1 MSKKVLLFIFFLLVL
16 LSCSWLVQATSLNG
30 TVTPVYQ
37 DKHYV
42 FRNFDTAKGFVRL
55 NNGFTILAGQSAGL
69 DTFVTVSGA
78 IDLRTTGSL
87 DLRGDLFLDAHAT
100 WSSSGKIYGR
110 GNAIHLSGSLSLPT
124 DTIVQFIDDTVI
136 NGHGHTLTLGAHAQ
150 LLLAS
155 DVSLTLKNMTLKTT
169 RNSSHIP
176 IIRCFDQKGHVTLD
190 NVELALADD
199 FPFRTGRMFFEND
212 VVVTGTSCFV
222 YQSVMQSYVLPHS
235 LLTFDPGTTLYYYPS
250 STTKSLIQQQ
260 DKSAGIY
267 LNGSS
272 TTLQT
277 THTGMRLSK
286 GRFWLDNKV
295 TVSTRASTVANGF
308 VQLTTASYGTRVRSV
323 DWSPDGRYLAVGG
336 TGPTNGMEFQIYRF
350 NGSTLTYV
358 TGDNWTG
365 GGAEVWRVRWHPSGR
380 FVAAVGDATNDV
392 RVYSFDG
399 TTLITLDVTDLTSAG
414 EVKGLAWH
422 PTGHYLVCGIDD
434 DLPSTE
440 LQLYHFDGASLTFI
454 YGIDLGASFARGT
467 GLGWH
472 PDGMYLGLCGTA
484 NNLQETRTYLF
495 DGSTLTLIQ
504 DSGLGADGRSLE
516 FTPDGLFFATA
527 LSNAGHTTSRF
538 KIQEINPGGS
548 FQDVDT
554 TTYNSSADQSTFEIR
569 WSPDGNYLVG
579 GGTGPDDGN
588 ELKLYQFVRP
598 STIAQVA
605 SYNYGTAINGV
616 AWSRDGKYIAIGGNG
631 AGGGHDE
638 LEVWTVSYRFDTSTQ
653 ALTNGLT
660 LGNSTAGASFDLDTY
675 VLSGATLNLAGQLF
689 YDSTS

>member
-1 MSKKVLLFIFFLLVL
+1 MNRFVKLLAVLALCPTLAG
-16 LSCSWLVQATSLNG
+16 ATSLNG
-30 TVTPVYQ
+30 TASIVYQ

-42 FRNFDTAKGFVRL
+42 FRNFDTAKGYVRL

-87 DLRGDLFLDAHAT
+87 DLRGDLFLDAHVT

-136 NGHGHTLTLGAHAQ
+136 DGHGHTLTLGAHAQ

-169 RNSSHIP
+169 RNSVHIP
-176 IIRCFDQKGHVTLD
+176 IIRCFDQTGHVTLD

-222 YQSVMQSYVLPHS
+222 YQSVMQSYVVPHS

-250 STTKSLIQQQ
+250 STDKDLVQLQ
-260 DKSAGIY
+260 DKSAGVY
-267 LNGSS
+267 FKGAA

-286 GRFWLDNKV
+286 GRLWLDNKV
-295 TVSTRASTVANGF
+295 TLTTRANTVANGF

-336 TGPTNGMEFQIYRF
+336 TGPTNTFEFQVYRF

-365 GGAEVWRVRWHPSGR
+365 GGAEVWRVRWHPNGR

-392 RVYSFDG
+392 RIYSFDG
-399 TTLITLDVTDLTSAG
+399 STLITLDAINITTGDVR
-414 EVKGLAWH
+414 GLAWS
-422 PTGHYLVCGIDD
+422 PSGEFILFGIDNENASD
-434 DLPSTE
+434 E
-440 LQLYHFDGASLTFI
+440 IRVYRFDGNSLTFVDSADMNVTSASARGLSWHPSGKFFCVAGNAGALSI
-454 YGIDLGASFARGT
+454 ETRVYSFNGTSISVVQASNAGQSGRSAEFSQDGLYFAIAMNTIGGGDSRLTMCSFTGASFSVVE
-467 GLGWH
+467 H
-472 PDGMYLGLCGTA
+472 IVY
-484 NNLQETRTYLF
+484 
-495 DGSTLTLIQ
+495 
-504 DSGLGADGRSLE
+504 SGGNDNFLE
-516 FTPDGLFFATA
+516 
-527 LSNAGHTTSRF
+527 
-538 KIQEINPGGS
+538 
-548 FQDVDT
+548 V
-554 TTYNSSADQSTFEIR
+554 R
-569 WSPDGNYLVG
+569 WSPDGQYLVG
-579 GGTGPDDGN
+579 GGNSPSNGS
-588 ELKLYQFVRP
+588 ELKLYQFTRP
-598 STIAQVA
+598 ATLTEVA

-616 AWSRDGKYIAIGGNG
+616 AWSSDGKYVAIGGEG
-631 AGGGHDE
+631 PDGGHDE
-638 LEVWTVSYRFDTSTQ
+638 IEVWTISYRFDTTTQ
-653 ALTNGLT
+653 ALTNGLV
-660 LGNSTAGASFDLDTY
+660 LGSSTAGSSFDLDTY
-675 VLSGATLNLAGQLF
+675 VLSDATVNLAGQLF

>member
-1 MSKKVLLFIFFLLVL
+1 MKRFLKLLVVL
-16 LSCSWLVQATSLNG
+16 ALCPTLVRATSLNG
-30 TVTPVYQ
+30 TASIVYQ

-42 FRNFDTAKGFVRL
+42 FRNFNTAKGYVRL

-87 DLRGDLFLDAHAT
+87 DLRGDLFLDAHVT

-110 GNAIHLSGSLSLPT
+110 GNAIHLSGPLSLPT

-136 NGHGHTLTLGAHAQ
+136 DGHGNTLTLGAHAQ

-155 DVSLTLKNMTLKTT
+155 DVSLTLKNMTIQTT
-169 RNSSHIP
+169 RNSSNIP

-199 FPFRTGRMFFEND
+199 FPFRTGRMFFNND
-212 VVVTGTSCFV
+212 VIVTGTSCFI
-222 YQSVMQSYVLPHS
+222 YQSWMQSYVLPHS

-308 VQLTTASYGTRVRSV
+308 VQLITASYGSRVRSV

-365 GGAEVWRVRWHPSGR
+365 GGAEVWRVRWHPNGR
-380 FVAAVGDATNDV
+380 FVAAVGEATNDV
-392 RVYSFDG
+392 RIYSFDG
-399 TTLITLDVTDLTSAG
+399 TALTTLDVTDLTTSG
-414 EVKGLAWH
+414 QVRGVAWS
-422 PTGHYLVCGIDD
+422 PSGDFLLFGIDND
-434 DLPSTE
+434 NPSDE
-440 LQLYHFDGASLTFI
+440 IQVYRFDGNSLTFVDSADMNVTSASARGLSWHPSGKFFCVSGNAGALSTETRVYSFNGTSI
-454 YGIDLGASFARGT
+454 SIVQASNAGQSGRSAEFSQDGLYFAIAMNMISGGDSRLTMCSFTGASF
-467 GLGWH
+467 
-472 PDGMYLGLCGTA
+472 
-484 NNLQETRTYLF
+484 
-495 DGSTLTLIQ
+495 SVVQ
-504 DSGLGADGRSLE
+504 DIVYSGGNDNFLE
-516 FTPDGLFFATA
+516 
-527 LSNAGHTTSRF
+527 
-538 KIQEINPGGS
+538 
-548 FQDVDT
+548 V
-554 TTYNSSADQSTFEIR
+554 R
-569 WSPDGNYLVG
+569 WSPDGQYLVG
-579 GGTGPDDGN
+579 GGKSPTDGN
-588 ELKLYQFVRP
+588 ELKFYQFTRP
-598 STIAQVA
+598 GTLTEIA
-605 SYNYGTAINGV
+605 SYDYGTSINGV
-616 AWSRDGKYIAIGGNG
+616 AWSNDGKYIAIGGETST
-631 AGGGHDE
+631 GGHDE
-638 LEVWTVSYRFDTSTQ
+638 IEVWTVSYRFDTTTQ
-653 ALTNGLT
+653 ALTNGLV
-660 LGNSTAGASFDLDTY
+660 LGNSTAGSSFDLDTY
-675 VLSGATLNLAGQLF
+675 VLSDATINLAGQLM

>member
-1 MSKKVLLFIFFLLVL
+1 MKRLIKLLVVL
-16 LSCSWLVQATSLNG
+16 MLCSTQVCATSLNG
-30 TVTPVYQ
+30 TASIVYQ

-42 FRNFDTAKGFVRL
+42 FRNFNTAKGYVRL

-87 DLRGDLFLDAHAT
+87 DLRGDLFLDAHVT

-110 GNAIHLSGSLSLPT
+110 GNTIHLGGPLNLPA
-124 DTIVQFIDDTVI
+124 DTILQFIDDTI
-136 NGHGHTLTLGAHAQ
+136 IDGDGHALTLGAHAQ

-155 DVSLTLKNMTLKTT
+155 DVSLTLKNMTIQTT
-169 RNSSHIP
+169 RNSAHIP

-199 FPFRTGRMFFEND
+199 FAFRTGRMFFNND

-222 YQSVMQSYVLPHS
+222 YQSVMQSYVVPHS

-250 STTKSLIQQQ
+250 STDKDLVQLQ
-260 DKSAGIY
+260 DKSSGIY
-267 LNGSS
+267 LNGAA

-277 THTGMRLSK
+277 THTGMQLTK
-286 GRFWLDNKV
+286 GRFWLDNKI
-295 TVSTRASTVANGF
+295 TLSTRANTVANGF

-336 TGPTNGMEFQIYRF
+336 FGPTNGMEFQIYRF

-365 GGAEVWRVRWHPSGR
+365 AGVEVWRVRWHPHGR

-399 TTLITLDVTDLTSAG
+399 TTLVTLDVTDLTSAG

-422 PTGHYLVCGIDD
+422 PSGNYVACGIDD

-440 LQLYHFDGASLTFI
+440 LQLYSFNGTTLTFVD
-454 YGIDLGASFARGT
+454 GVDMGASFGRAN

-472 PDGMYLGLCGTA
+472 PNGIYLGVCGTA
-484 NNLQETRTYLF
+484 TSFNETRTFLF
-495 DGSTLTLIQ
+495 NGSTLTSI
-504 DSGLGADGRSLE
+504 DDRNLGADGQSLE
-516 FTPDGLFFATA
+516 FSPDGLFFATA
-527 LSNAGHTTSRF
+527 LSNGGHTTSRF
-538 KIQEINPGGS
+538 NMQQINPGGS
-548 FQDVDT
+548 FLNQNT
-554 TTYNSSADQSTFEIR
+554 TTYNSSADMSTFEIR
-569 WSPDGNYLVG
+569 WSPDGQYLVAC
-579 GGTGPDDGN
+579 GTGPDDGN
-588 ELKLYQFVRP
+588 ELKLYQFTRP
-598 STIAQVA
+598 STVTQVA
-605 SYNYGTAINGV
+605 SYNYGTSINGV

-631 AGGGHDE
+631 PAGGHDE
-638 LEVWTVSYRFDTSTQ
+638 IEVWTVSYRFDTTTQ
-653 ALTNGLT
+653 ALTNGIS
-660 LGNSTAGASFDLDTY
+660 LGNSVLGSTFDLDTY